1 MSSYLR
7 EQFQNLLIFR
17 LCFGFLF
24 GIVCVFSF
32 QGTYLAL
39 SAIPAEK
46 FIFSARITGK
56 AFAFPVTGDFHS
68 FQQLIRGDPVLI
80 VLRMLAAAYLSILS
94 PA

>member
-56 AFAFPVTGDFHS
+56 AFAFPAAGDFHS
-68 FQQLIRGDPVLI
+68 YNEKFS
-80 VLRMLAAAYLSILS
+80 LALL
-94 PA
+94 

>member
-1 MSSYLR
+1 
-7 EQFQNLLIFR
+7 

-39 SAIPAEK
+39 SAIPAGKEAS
-46 FIFSARITGK
+46 FSARITGK
-56 AFAFPVTGDFHS
+56 TFRFPAMSGSPLFYC
-68 FQQLIRGDPVLI
+68 I
-80 VLRMLAAAYLSILS
+80 VVRMLAAAYLSILS